1 MIYAYCECDVAAIIV
16 HTKDNKELLLGLE
29 CPNVA
34 LEKDISYFIHACR
47 FAMRSFYS
55 ASSRLKQGR
64 ARPLET
70 LAFRLKKKEFW
81 DISREWKKKRFKVIC
96 VKEESLYM

>member
-1 MIYAYCECDVAAIIV
+1 MFFGTKIKIQTKAPKKAIEHVFFQVIYAYCECDVAAIIV

-70 LAFRLKKKEFW
+70 LAFRLKKKEF
-81 DISREWKKKRFKVIC
+81 
-96 VKEESLYM
+96 